1 MRSVFVI
8 ILLIFF
14 SFILWQCAGQ
24 VPPEG
29 GPKDL
34 EPPQIIGVYPEP
46 NSTNV
51 ETDVIRFQFS
61 KYVDR
66 NSFQQA
72 LFISPII
79 DDIETIWRGRSVEL
93 RLLEPLRENTTYS
106 ITLGTDLRDTR
117 EGTRLS
123 DAFTLAFSTG
133 DEIDRGQITGRVFY
147 DDPVGV
153 LIFAYQLYDSLTAD
167 TLNPADDKPDYITQT
182 GKDGGFRLPYLR
194 LGTYRLL
201 ALRDEFQSRLYDR
214 DVDPYG
220 VYVTDVTI
228 TEEIPSYEDVTIRMH
243 KPDFSRPFISRI
255 TPVHH
260 SKISVRFSKP
270 IDSASVS
277 LRSFRIEHV
286 ETGDSL
292 EIYGSSIRKENPAE
306 IYLFTAMQME
316 GSYTLSVDST
326 VTDLHGNYMM
336 ADGLAEMFEAK
347 IDEPDKP
354 VTIEYGSPQPG
365 AMNVRPDA
373 PIILQFSYPVKSEAT
388 ENAILVK
395 DTNDVIMTGEYQWDD
410 EATVTFFPSRL
421 MESKMTHNIVVEL
434 DSLPAKHGL
443 SYEDS
448 LFTGQFTVLDRDML
462 GTIEGELITQ
472 QDTTFTVSVDRIGD
486 TGQGER
492 YLLTQKGGGPFSL
505 SNIPEGQYTIW
516 VFRDTEGDGEYFYG
530 EVFPFDGSDP
540 FITYPDTVRVRA
552 RWTVDG
558 IILDMSKYDD
568 PIRVEGNDIY

>member
-8 ILLIFF
+8 IFITCF

-34 EPPQIIGVYPEP
+34 EPPQVIGVYPEP

-66 NSFQQA
+66 SSFQQG

-79 DDIETIWRGRSVEL
+79 DDLETIWRGRSVEL
-93 RLLEPLRENTTYS
+93 KILEPLRENTTYS

-167 TLNPADDKPDYITQT
+167 TLNPSEDKPDYITQT
-182 GKDGGFRLPYLR
+182 GRDGGFRLPYLR
-194 LGTYRLL
+194 MGTFRLL

-228 TEEIPSYEDVTIRMH
+228 TEENPSYEDVTIRMH
-243 KPDFSRPFISRI
+243 KPDFSRPFISRV

-260 SKISVRFSKP
+260 AKINVRFSKP
-270 IDSASVS
+270 IDPAAVS
-277 LRSFRIEHV
+277 PQSFRIEHTD
-286 ETGDSL
+286 TGDSL
-292 EIYGSSIRKENPAE
+292 QISSISIRKENPAE
-306 IYLFTAMQME
+306 IYLFTAMQKE
-316 GSYTLSVDST
+316 GYYTLSVDST
-326 VTDLHGNYMM
+326 VTDLHGNAMM
-336 ADGLAEMFEAK
+336 PDGLTEMFEAK

-354 VTIEYGSPQPG
+354 ATIEYVSPQPG
-365 AMNVRPDA
+365 ATNVRPDA
-373 PIILQFSYPVKSEAT
+373 SIILQFSYPVKSEAT

-395 DTNDVIMTGEYQWDD
+395 DTNDVVLTGEYQWND
-410 EATVTFFPSRL
+410 EATVAFFPSPF
-421 MESKMTHNIVVEL
+421 MESKMPHSIVIQL
-434 DSLPAKHGL
+434 DSLPAKYSL

-448 LFTGQFTVLDRDML
+448 LYTSRFTVLDRDML
-462 GTIEGELITQ
+462 GTIEGQLITQ
-472 QDTTFTVSVDRIGD
+472 QDTAFTISFDRLGSAVP
-486 TGQGER
+486 GER
-492 YLLTQKGGGPFSL
+492 YLLTQKGGGPFSIR
-505 SNIPEGQYTIW
+505 NIPEGQYTLW
-516 VFRDTEGDGEYFYG
+516 AFRDSGGDGEYYYG

-540 FITYPDTVRVRA
+540 FIAYPDTVRVRP

-558 IILDMSKYDD
+558 ILLDMTKYDD
-568 PIRVEGNDIY
+568 LLQFEDTDIE